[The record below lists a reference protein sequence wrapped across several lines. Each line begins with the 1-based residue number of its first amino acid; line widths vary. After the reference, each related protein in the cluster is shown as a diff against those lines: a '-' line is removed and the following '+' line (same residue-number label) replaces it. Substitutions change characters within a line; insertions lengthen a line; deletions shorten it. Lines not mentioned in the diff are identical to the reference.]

1 MAGKGDKPRK
11 DFDKSQYDD
20 NFDDIPDFGFKPKWM
35 IELEQ
40 EETSTK
46 KEETSTKK
54 KTSRKKPLKKGD
66 SE

>member
-46 KEETSTKK
+46 K